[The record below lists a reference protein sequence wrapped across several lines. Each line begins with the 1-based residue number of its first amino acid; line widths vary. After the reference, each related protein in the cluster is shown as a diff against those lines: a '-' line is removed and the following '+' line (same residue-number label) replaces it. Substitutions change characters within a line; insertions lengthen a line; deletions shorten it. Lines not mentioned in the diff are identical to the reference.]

1 MELFSQ
7 ADRAALRRGTD
18 PWEVRGFYELLKKFP
33 KHNKKLLAQSAQ
45 LLAEIRNANQTKLG
59 KACKQHLTERR
70 FRRLLQSRDRD
81 DLVHQLRGIVRILD
95 RSANPEELID
105 IVQYWGENM
114 RRRVAQDYFG
124 SSDDSNDGSA

>member
-18 PWEVRGFYELLKKFP
+18 PWEVGGFYELLKKFP
-33 KHNKKLLAQSAQ
+33 DHNKTLLALSAP
-45 LLAEIRNANQTKLG
+45 LLAEIRNTSQTKLG
-59 KACKQHLTERR
+59 KACRRRLTERR

-81 DLVHQLRGIVRILD
+81 DLVHQLRGVVRILD
-95 RSANPEELID
+95 RSANPVELVD
-105 IVQYWGENM
+105 IIQYWGPNM

-124 SSDDSNDGSA
+124 SSEEPGTDDE